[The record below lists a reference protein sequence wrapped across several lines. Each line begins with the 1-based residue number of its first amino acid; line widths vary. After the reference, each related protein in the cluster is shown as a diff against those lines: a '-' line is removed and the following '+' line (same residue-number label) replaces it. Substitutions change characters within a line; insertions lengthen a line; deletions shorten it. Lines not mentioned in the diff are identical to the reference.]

1 MGRYA
6 YAKSALPTDWA
17 DKVADDLKIEIKNY
31 ALESVLKHR
40 KESVIFAHVEK
51 LIEEFLDEFDD
62 DEIDIGRMHAEEL
75 REFAR
80 TAYDRVKDAVGT
92 MPTPLFVA
100 ALASP
105 ETVSVQRKEEIGR
118 YAMVDFTV
126 GNKAASRIAR
136 EAMREQIKDP
146 NAIQYSRATSADDYY
161 RIVHKQVKKFIDEEF
176 PALKQARNYSDKVSS
191 RNIAEMTIRYRK
203 YLDDRAALEA
213 KGVKLVFVP
222 PHCNCSKRCQKWQGR
237 VYSLDGTSGSING
250 RQYVPIENAVDK
262 VTYTSPNTG
271 KVYPA
276 GLFSYNCRHL
286 IKEYK
291 DGQNIEFIPA
301 SKISKER
308 EIEQK
313 QRQMERKIRAAKE
326 KEQNYRTLNKV
337 SPNADLLKKAREQR
351 KKAHDLNLAYE
362 AYSRKNGVPFYRERT
377 RIV

>member
-17 DKVADDLKIEIKNY
+17 EKVADDLKIEIKNY

-40 KESVIFAHVEK
+40 KESVIFDHVEK
-51 LIEEFLDEFDD
+51 LLDEFLEEF
-62 DEIDIGRMHAEEL
+62 DEEEIEVGRRHVEEL

-80 TAYDRVKDAVGT
+80 AAYDRVKDAVGT

-118 YAMVDFTV
+118 HAMVDFAI

-136 EAMREQIKDP
+136 EAMRAAVKDP

-161 RIVHKQVKKFIDEEF
+161 RDVHKQVKAFIEDEF
-176 PALKQARNYSDKVSS
+176 PAMKQARNYSGKVSA

-222 PHCNCSKRCQKWQGR
+222 PHSNCSKRCQKWQGR

-276 GLFSYNCRHL
+276 GLFSYNCRHQ

-291 DGQNIEFIPA
+291 DGQNIEVIPA
-301 SKISKER
+301 SRIAKER

-313 QRQMERKIRAAKE
+313 QRQMERQIRKAKE
-326 KEQNYRTLNKV
+326 MEQTFQTLNRA
-337 SPNADLLKKAREQR
+337 SPNADVLRKAREAR
-351 KKAHDLNLAYE
+351 KKAHDLSLAYE

-377 RIV
+377 RII